1 MKVFLII
8 VKEAPRVNQKVVFT
22 LWRVSN
28 VFYLLWDWYNTAFK
42 PAVDQESESDCE
54 ESESDLSESESDD
67 GVYLWSIRFTE
78 RGVEDFH
85 EMDLRV
91 AVRRRY

>member
-1 MKVFLII
+1 M
-8 VKEAPRVNQKVVFT
+8 NQKVVFT

-42 PAVDQESESDCE
+42 PAEDQESESDCE

-67 GVYLWSIRFTE
+67 GVYLIY
-78 RGVEDFH
+78 GGL
-85 EMDLRV
+85 DLQREESKTFMKWI
-91 AVRRRY
+91 

>member
-1 MKVFLII
+1 M
-8 VKEAPRVNQKVVFT
+8 
-22 LWRVSN
+22 
-28 VFYLLWDWYNTAFK
+28 
-42 PAVDQESESDCE
+42 DQESESDCE

>member
-8 VKEAPRVNQKVVFT
+8 VKEAPQVNQKVVFT

-28 VFYLLWDWYNTAFK
+28 VFYLLWDCYNTAFK
-42 PAVDQESESDCE
+42 TAVDLESESDCDD
-54 ESESDLSESESDD
+54 SEGDFSESESDD
-67 GVYLWSIRFTE
+67 GVYLWWIRFTE
-78 RGVEDFH
+78 GGVEDFH

-91 AVRRRY
+91 AVRQRY